1 MPSAPGSG
9 PPVFRYTPSQIPPGL
24 IPSGT
29 FTPDQQQAVKTI
41 QDAYVHE
48 RQAAAAAPNPA
59 EALQKAESN
68 LGTNMTKVL
77 GSQTDAAKVATDALL
92 KFHEAD
98 FKQQQDTHAKML
110 GDYIDQQKFMRED
123 AAKQAAVAQAHKNAL
138 EAKTAEQEGS
148 VVAEDQRRFATERD
162 GARKSID
169 NLQTLRALS
178 EAAGVSGPLDR
189 VTLPSGIR
197 GRDLM
202 AIAGLGTE
210 EQRRRWSGQQAFE
223 AFKNNVTADLRA
235 GIPMGQLSDRDLIF
249 IQNMGPD
256 LIQRPETRESI
267 INILE
272 TAQSRKREYID
283 NVNQLHESGMP
294 WMKAKRE
301 ADKAMREVVP
311 QVPAGLTPDQRI
323 DFFRQHI
330 PKGSIFRGPD
340 SMTHDGK
347 PVRGDIMIAP
357 MVGY

>member
-1 MPSAPGSG
+1 
-9 PPVFRYTPSQIPPGL
+9 
-24 IPSGT
+24 
-29 FTPDQQQAVKTI
+29 
-41 QDAYVHE
+41 
-48 RQAAAAAPNPA
+48 
-59 EALQKAESN
+59 
-68 LGTNMTKVL
+68 MTKVL

-110 GDYIDQQKFMRED
+110 GDYIEQQKFARED

-138 EAKTAEQEGS
+138 EQKDAEQNGQ
-148 VVAEDQRRFATERD
+148 VVVDDRKRFATERD

-178 EAAGVSGPLDR
+178 EAAGISGPLDR
-189 VTLPSGIR
+189 VTLPSGIT

-202 AIAGLGTE
+202 ANMGLGTE

-223 AFKNNVTADLRA
+223 AFKNNVIVDLRA
-235 GIPMGQLSDRDLIF
+235 GIAMGQLSDRDLQF

-256 LIQRPETRESI
+256 LIQRPETRASI

-272 TAQSRKREYID
+272 TAQSRKRDYID
-283 NVNQLHESGMP
+283 NVNQLYESGMP
-294 WMKAKRE
+294 WTKAKRE
-301 ADKAMREVVP
+301 ANKAMPEVVP
-311 QVPAGLTPDQRI
+311 QVPTGLTTDQRI

-330 PKGSIFRGPD
+330 PKGSIFRSPD